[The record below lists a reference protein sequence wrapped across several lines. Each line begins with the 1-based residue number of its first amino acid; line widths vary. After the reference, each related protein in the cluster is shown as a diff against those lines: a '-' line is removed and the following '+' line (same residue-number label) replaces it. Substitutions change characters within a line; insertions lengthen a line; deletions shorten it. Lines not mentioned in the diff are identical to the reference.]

1 MATLLARISPGPNG
15 SRLARCKRCDAVG
28 EGLHESGHGYAHNS
42 PARLKAR
49 DLDALAMFCAC
60 PGGPHTFAADPTPEG
75 VRVYADHCGRRVP
88 AFVAGR
94 RVGTL
99 AGPLAKHLPV
109 IVAAESA
116 DALEAAHEFAD
127 RLAGF
132 GYKTVR
138 YGREGAT

>member
-1 MATLLARISPGPNG
+1 MPLMLARLTPGPNG

-28 EGLHESGHGYAHNS
+28 EGLYESGRGYRHNT
-42 PARLKAR
+42 PGRVKAR
-49 DLDALAMFCAC
+49 ALDALAVFCTC
-60 PGGPHTFAADPTPEG
+60 PGGPHRFAADPTPES

-116 DALEAAHEFAD
+116 DALEAAHEFAG

-132 GYKTVR
+132 GYKRVSA
-138 YGREGAT
+138 E